1 MEGFEQPSL
10 NDLRK
15 CYAISR
21 VLLDISTPPFAHGH
35 LYVALSRVTL
45 YSDVHIIC
53 GDSQLFDEVPF
64 ATNTTYPELL
74 DLHEEHLTENEDG

>member
-1 MEGFEQPSL
+1 
-10 NDLRK
+10 
-15 CYAISR
+15 
-21 VLLDISTPPFAHGH
+21 VLLDITTPPFAHGH

-53 GDSQLFDEVPF
+53 DSCQLFDDMPF

-74 DLHEEHLTENEDG
+74 DLHEDATTDNEDG